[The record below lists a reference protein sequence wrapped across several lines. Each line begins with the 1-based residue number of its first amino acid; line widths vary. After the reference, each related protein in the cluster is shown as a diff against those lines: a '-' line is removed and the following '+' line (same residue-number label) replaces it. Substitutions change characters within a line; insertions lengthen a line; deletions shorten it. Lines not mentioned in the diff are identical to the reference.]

1 MKMKKRL
8 ISAFLL
14 SLILLVSC
22 NFPLTQDS
30 NGIDLNPFDQT
41 TPKPS
46 PTPTVTPT
54 PLPEARIMLGEKD
67 ILSGDYDAAFN
78 EFWQARSQSTDPEII
93 AAAQL
98 GTGRIL
104 LLQTDYR
111 GAVDQL
117 TWLLTNFTEGETRN
131 RAYFYLAK
139 AYEGLGEYRLAADA
153 YQNYLNALPG
163 PLDSEI
169 MEMQGDALMQTGDY
183 AAAKN
188 SYLLAAEKAL
198 PENVEPLSIKV
209 AQAASAAGDDADAIS
224 RYLALYE
231 SSTTD
236 YIKAQVNL
244 LLGQIYLRLE
254 MPEQAYARFQDSV
267 IQYPIYYDTFSG
279 LVALVEA
286 NQPVDSLMRG
296 IVDYYAGSYG
306 QAVSAFD
313 NFMTQYPDHD
323 GTPHY
328 YKALSLWKMG
338 DYNGEIAEWD
348 QLINGH
354 PTDQYLAQA
363 YLEKSSSQWRYL
375 EDYENASNTLLQ
387 YVARYPDAPKSA
399 NYLYT
404 AGNIY
409 EIGGYLSKAS
419 ETWQRVFNEY
429 PAAEESYEAM
439 FQSGIVTYR
448 LQKYQDAQIIFQRL
462 LVLATS
468 TEEQAATNFWVA
480 KCLEKQSKND
490 EALTYYQQAAAADP
504 TGYYSIRASEILA
517 GENPFPASKSTDLSI
532 DLEGTRE
539 DADEWLRSA
548 FNLDA
553 SVNLETPAE
562 LSQYPSFQRGETYW
576 QLGMRD
582 EARSEFESL
591 RVELKADALNTYRLM
606 NHMVELGFYQTAAL
620 ASRQILDMVGLSP
633 ATILDAAPKYLS
645 YVRYGIF
652 YRDIVVA
659 AANENNIDPLLL
671 FSIIRQES
679 LFDASIASTAG
690 ARGLM
695 QITSDTGEYIVNNF
709 YWPENYTTADLD
721 RPYVNIRL
729 GTHYLKMWI
738 DKYNGSIPAALS
750 SYNAGDGNNLVWW
763 ELAGGDPDLLVEVI
777 RFDETRDY
785 IRYIAENYAV
795 YKSLYTHP

>member
-1 MKMKKRL
+1 MKKRL
-8 ISAFLL
+8 LATFFLL
-14 SLILLVSC
+14 LIVLVSC
-22 NFPLTQDS
+22 NLPLS
-30 NGIDLNPFDQT
+30 NDGDGIDLNPFDAN
-41 TPKPS
+41 TPMPS
-46 PTPTVTPT
+46 PTPTITPT
-54 PLPEARIMLGEKD
+54 PQPETRILLGEKD
-67 ILSGDYDAAFN
+67 ILSGDYDAALN
-78 EFWQARSQSTDPEII
+78 EFWLARSQSTDPEII
-93 AAAQL
+93 AIAQL
-98 GTGRIL
+98 GVGRIL
-104 LLQTDYR
+104 LLQKDYR

-117 TWLLTNFTEGETRN
+117 TWLLTNFAEGDTRN
-131 RAYFYLAK
+131 RAYFFIAK

-169 MEMQGDALMQTGDY
+169 REMQGDALMQAGDY

-188 SYLLAAEKAL
+188 IYLLAVEKAL
-198 PENVEPLSIKV
+198 PEKAETISIKV
-209 AQAASAAGDDADAIS
+209 ARAASAAGDDADAIS

-231 SSTTD
+231 SSSTD

-244 LLGQIYLRLE
+244 LLGQIYLKLN

-313 NFMTQYPDHD
+313 NYMNQYPDHD

-338 DYNGEIAEWD
+338 DYTGEIAEWD
-348 QLINGH
+348 QLINEH

-375 EDYENASNTLLQ
+375 EDYEGASNTLLQ

-399 NYLYT
+399 NYLFT
-404 AGNIY
+404 AGSIY
-409 EIGGYLSKAS
+409 EIGGYLTKAA

-429 PAAEESYEAM
+429 PSSDESYEAM
-439 FQSGIVTYR
+439 FRSGIVTYR
-448 LQKYQDAQIIFQRL
+448 LQNFQDAQIIFQRL
-462 LVLATS
+462 LVLANS

-480 KCLEKQSKND
+480 KCLEKQNKNN
-490 EALTYYQQAAAADP
+490 EAITYFQQAASADP
-504 TGYYSIRASEILA
+504 TGYYSIRAEEVLA
-517 GENPFPASKSTDLSI
+517 GQNPFPASQSIDLSI

-539 DADEWLRSA
+539 DADDWLRST
-548 FNLDA
+548 FNIDPAIDLKTVSDLA
-553 SVNLETPAE
+553 SNPL
-562 LSQYPSFQRGETYW
+562 FQRGELYW

-582 EARSEFESL
+582 QARTEFENL
-591 RVELKADALNTYRLM
+591 RNELKGDALNTYRLM
-606 NHMVELGFYQTAAL
+606 NHMVDLGFYQTAAL

-633 ATILDAAPKYLS
+633 ATMLDSAPKYLS
-645 YVRYGIF
+645 YIRYGIF

-659 AANENNIDPLLL
+659 ASNEHNIDPLLL

-695 QITSDTGEYIVNNF
+695 QITDDTGEYIASNF
-709 YWPENYTTADLD
+709 NWPENFTVDDLD
-721 RPYVNIRL
+721 RPLINIRL
-729 GTHYLKMWI
+729 GAHYLKMWI
-738 DKYNGSIPAALS
+738 DKYNGSIPSALS

-763 ELAGGDPDLLVEVI
+763 ELAGGDPDLLLEVI

>member
-1 MKMKKRL
+1 M
-8 ISAFLL
+8 S
-14 SLILLVSC
+14 
-22 NFPLTQDS
+22 
-30 NGIDLNPFDQT
+30 
-41 TPKPS
+41 S
-46 PTPTVTPT
+46 PTPTITST
-54 PLPEARIMLGEKD
+54 PLPAARVTLGEQD
-67 ILSGDYDAAFN
+67 ILNGDYDAALN

-93 AAAQL
+93 AVAQL
-98 GTGRIL
+98 GVGRIL
-104 LLQTDYR
+104 LLQKDYR

-117 TWLLTNFTEGETRN
+117 TWLLTNFSEGDTRN
-131 RAYFYLAK
+131 RAYFFLAK

-169 MEMQGDALMQTGDY
+169 LEMQGDALMQAGDY

-188 SYLLAAEKAL
+188 IYLRSVEKAL
-198 PENVEPLSIKV
+198 PERSEALSIKV
-209 AQAASAAGDDADAIS
+209 ARAASAAGDDADAIS

-231 SSTTD
+231 SSSTD

-244 LLGQIYLRLE
+244 LLGQIYLKLN

-286 NQPVDSLMRG
+286 NQPVNPLMRG

-313 NFMTQYPDHD
+313 NYMNQYPDHD

-338 DYNGEIAEWD
+338 DYTGEIAEWD

-375 EDYENASNTLLQ
+375 EDYESATNTLLQ
-387 YVARYPDAPKSA
+387 YVARYPDSPKSA
-399 NYLYT
+399 SYLYT
-404 AGNIY
+404 AGNIF
-409 EIGGYLSKAS
+409 EIGGYLTKAA

-429 PAAEESYEAM
+429 PSSEESYNAM
-439 FQSGIVTYR
+439 FKSGIVTYR
-448 LQKYQDAQIIFQRL
+448 LQNYQGAQIIFQRL
-462 LVLATS
+462 LVLANS

-480 KCLEKQSKND
+480 KCLEKQNKKD
-490 EALTYYQQAAAADP
+490 EAINYFQQAASADP
-504 TGYYSIRASEILA
+504 TGYYSIRAKEVLA
-517 GENPFPASKSTDLSI
+517 GQNPFPVSQFIDLSI

-539 DADEWLRSA
+539 DADDWLRST
-548 FNLDA
+548 FNIDPSVDLKTVADLA
-553 SVNLETPAE
+553 SNPL
-562 LSQYPSFQRGETYW
+562 FQRGELYW

-582 EARSEFESL
+582 QARTEFEKL
-591 RVELKADALNTYRLM
+591 RNELKGDALNTYRLM
-606 NHMVELGFYQTAAL
+606 NHMVDLGFYQTAAL
-620 ASRQILDMVGLSP
+620 SSRQILDLVGLSP
-633 ATILDAAPKYLS
+633 ATMLDSAPKYLS
-645 YVRYGIF
+645 YIRYGIF

-659 AANENNIDPLLL
+659 AAYEHKIDPLLL

-695 QITSDTGEYIVNNF
+695 QITNDTGEYIASNF
-709 YWPENYTTADLD
+709 NWPENFTVDDLD
-721 RPYVNIRL
+721 RPIINIRL
-729 GTHYLKMWI
+729 GAHYLKMWI
-738 DKYNGSIPAALS
+738 DKYNGSIPSALS

-763 ELAGGDPDLLVEVI
+763 ELAGGDPDLLLEVI

>member
-1 MKMKKRL
+1 MKKRL
-8 ISAFLL
+8 ISVFLL
-14 SLILLVSC
+14 SLIFLASC
-22 NFPLTQDS
+22 NLPLVQDS
-30 NGIDLNPFDQT
+30 DGIDLNPFDQN

-46 PTPTVTPT
+46 PTPTITPT
-54 PLPEARIMLGEKD
+54 PQPEARITLGEKD
-67 ILSGDYDAAFN
+67 ILSGDYDAALN

-98 GTGRIL
+98 GVGRIL
-104 LLQTDYR
+104 LLQSDYL

-117 TWLLTNFTEGETRN
+117 TWLLTNFSDGETRN
-131 RAYFYLAK
+131 RAYFFIAK

-153 YQNYLNALPG
+153 YQNYLNTLPG
-163 PLDSEI
+163 PLNSEI
-169 MEMQGDALMQTGDY
+169 LEMQGDALMQAGDY

-188 SYLLAAEKAL
+188 SYLQAVEKAL
-198 PENVEPLSIKV
+198 PETVEPLSIKV

-279 LVALVEA
+279 LIALVEA

-313 NFMTQYPDHD
+313 NYMAQHPDHD

-328 YKALSLWKMG
+328 YKALSLWMMG
-338 DYNGEIAEWD
+338 DYTGEIAEWD
-348 QLINGH
+348 KLIDGH

-375 EDYENASNTLLQ
+375 EDYESASSTLLH

-399 NYLYT
+399 YYLYT

-409 EIGGYLSKAS
+409 EIGGYLTKAI

-429 PAAEESYEAM
+429 PAAEESYNAM
-439 FQSGIVTYR
+439 FKSGIATYR
-448 LQKYQDAQIIFQRL
+448 LQNYQDAQIIFQRL
-462 LVLATS
+462 LVLATT

-480 KCLEKQSKND
+480 KCLEKQTKND

-504 TGYYSIRASEILA
+504 MGYYSIRAEEILT
-517 GENPFPASKSTDLSI
+517 GENPFPVSQFTDLSI

-539 DADEWLRSA
+539 DADEWLRST
-548 FNLDA
+548 FDVDA
-553 SVNLETPAE
+553 GVNLESIAE
-562 LSQYPSFQRGETYW
+562 LANNPSFQRGETYW

-582 EARSEFESL
+582 EARTEFEDL
-591 RVELKADALNTYRLM
+591 RNELKGDAVNTYRLM
-606 NHMVELGFYQTAAL
+606 NHVLGLGFYQTAAL
-620 ASRQILDMVGLSP
+620 ASRQILDMAGLSP
-633 ATILDAAPKYLS
+633 TTMLDSAPKYLS
-645 YVRYGIF
+645 YIRYGIF
-652 YRDIVVA
+652 YRDIVIA
-659 AANENNIDPLLL
+659 AANEHKIDPLLL

-695 QITSDTGEYIVNNF
+695 QITEDTGEYIVSNF
-709 YWPENYTTADLD
+709 NWPDHYAASDLD

-729 GTHYLKMWI
+729 GAHYLKMWI

-763 ELAGGDPDLLVEVI
+763 ELAGGDTDLLLEII
-777 RFDETRDY
+777 RFDETCDY

-795 YKSLYTHP
+795 YKLLYTHP